1 MRSCSALGGWGRR
14 AASRCCQFRRKQ
26 NGYSADYD
34 NFVVRDVGQLT
45 AVSPIAWKR
54 RVNQQEIHQPSI
66 KSLSAYNPML
76 SQHFVY
82 MHAHVCISLAFS
94 MGANCTRDK
103 EILYVGRS
111 LCKISGS
118 HPEEGSSPSSEEM
131 NLMGHKINNMSENEN
146 K

>member
-1 MRSCSALGGWGRR
+1 MRSCSALGGWGSQ
-14 AASRCCQFRRKQ
+14 AASRCCQFGRKQ

-45 AVSPIAWKR
+45 AVLPIAWKR

-76 SQHFVY
+76 SQHFLYTYAQVF
-82 MHAHVCISLAFS
+82 ISLAFS
-94 MGANCTRDK
+94 MGANCTQDK
-103 EILYVGRS
+103 DILYVGWS

-118 HPEEGSSPSSEEM
+118 HPEEGSLPSTEEM